1 MVTLILF
8 KSKVLFNI
16 TKIYSNKTSF

>member
-16 TKIYSNKTSF
+16 TKIYSSKTSF